1 MDDPLSALD
10 ARVGRAVFQNVISG
24 ALDGKTRILV
34 THALHFLPL
43 VDRILVMDHG
53 KIAEDGTYD
62 ELVQQGGAFSRLV
75 KQFGAQDDTE
85 AEKEKDESVLE
96 AAEITKK
103 RRHAVAG
110 GQQMQVEER
119 NKGSVSGKGKRKEL
133 ARCLFLTY
141 SSLRAVLPLRPW
153 EYSDTYAGAL
163 GYIYARSTGYEWILV
178 CLTHSTRNIAHHLL
192 NCRLVYWQEDEWH
205 LSQRTYVRNSEL
217 DDRC

>member
-10 ARVGRAVFQNVISG
+10 AHVGRAIFQNVICG

-43 VDRILVMDHG
+43 VDRILVMDNG
-53 KIAEDGTYD
+53 KIAEEGTYN

-85 AEKEKDESVLE
+85 VEKERDESVLE
-96 AAEITKK
+96 AAETTKK

-119 NKGSVSGKGKRKEL
+119 NKGSVSGKGKRKEVSRYL
-133 ARCLFLTY
+133 LLTH
-141 SSLRAVLPLRPW
+141 SSVRAVLPLRPW
-153 EYSDTYAGAL
+153 EYSDTYTGDL
-163 GYIYARSTGYEWILV
+163 GYFYARSTGYEWILV
-178 CLTHSTRNIAHHLL
+178 WLIQPTRNITHHLL
-192 NCRLVYWQEDEWH
+192 TG
-205 LSQRTYVRNSEL
+205 LSTGKKMSGIYLSGLTYVTAQL

>member
-10 ARVGRAVFQNVISG
+10 ANVSRNIFQNVISG

-43 VDRILVMDHG
+43 VDRILVMDNG
-53 KIAEDGTYD
+53 KIAEEGTYN

-85 AEKEKDESVLE
+85 VEKEGDELEVE
-96 AAEITKK
+96 AAETTKK
-103 RRHAVAG
+103 RRQAIAG

-119 NKGSVSGKGKRKEL
+119 NKGSVSGKGERTEV
-133 ARCLFLTY
+133 ARYLFLTS
-141 SSLRAVLPLRPW
+141 SSLRAVLPLWSW

-163 GYIYARSTGYEWILV
+163 GYFYARSPGYEWILV
-178 CLTHSTRNIAHHLL
+178 RLTHSTWNVTHRLL
-192 NCRLVYWQEDEWH
+192 AGLC
-205 LSQRTYVRNSEL
+205 TGKK
-217 DDRC
+217 